1 MKRRRILG
9 VVTIIGALVS
19 CKSTKMPSNV
29 YNLDQHKTALTVN
42 AAVSDTLTFMMEGN
56 LSTGYNW
63 SSNIDTNNTSIKIVK
78 DTYEEIGPAK
88 PAGFVGAPSNKV
100 FQYVPLKA
108 GEYTIHFEYKR
119 GWETTPP
126 IKQKTVILKVN

>member
-1 MKRRRILG
+1 MRKLIFPS
-9 VVTIIGALVS
+9 VVVGMIAVIS
-19 CKSTKMPSNV
+19 CKSTKMPSNI

-42 AAVSDTLTFMMEGN
+42 AAVNDTLTFMMEGN

-63 SSNIDTNNTSIKIVK
+63 YSNIDTNNTNIKIVK

-108 GEYTIHFEYKR
+108 GTYTIQFDYKR
-119 GWETTPP
+119 GWESNPP
-126 IKQKTVILKVN
+126 VNHKEVILKVE